1 MTRFCYAIKKAGGW
15 PTFPT
20 LQSRVADPFALLFF
34 AKDSLFAVKLYF
46 LSGEVQENL
55 SLLGCW
61 SQFKLGEQAGAVIVG
76 APAEHAEDGVQHL
89 AGDGHQGLQFG
100 FVACDQSLIKG
111 AQVGIVAY
119 RDQSGHVQGAT
130 QVAIAGAADA

>member
-1 MTRFCYAIKKAGGW
+1 MSKNSVRARLGLANCHL
-15 PTFPT
+15 PTANCWVYIIE
-20 LQSRVADPFALLFF
+20 SHPFAKTKS

-89 AGDGHQGLQFG
+89 AGDGDEGLHFG
-100 FVACDQSLIKG
+100 FVACE
-111 AQVGIVAY
+111 
-119 RDQSGHVQGAT
+119 
-130 QVAIAGAADA
+130 

>member
-1 MTRFCYAIKKAGGW
+1 MSKNSVRARLGLANCHL
-15 PTFPT
+15 PTANC
-20 LQSRVADPFALLFF
+20 RVYIIESHPFAKTKS

-89 AGDGHQGLQFG
+89 AGDGHQGLEFC
-100 FVACDQSLIKG
+100 FLAVEPNLIKK
-111 AQVGIVAY
+111 APVGGLGY
-119 RDQSGHVQGAT
+119 RRPNTGG
-130 QVAIAGAADA
+130 